1 MPLFRSKIG
10 RSSLALLWA
19 ILAICRLLAFLPAAR
34 AGGGPENVLLVVNS
48 ADSDSLT
55 IANHYIQLRQIPASN
70 VMYLNWRGSPAKTD
84 INTFRDKILM
94 PLLGEMDTRKI
105 SAQIDYVVYS
115 SGFPWAIDFLS
126 DVPQALRNDAQ
137 LQNNHEAS
145 LSGLTYLMVP
155 VVTKDSASYI
165 STPPNRYFV
174 ANRYMRL
181 RENLNGQTW
190 EISAGS
196 NGMVMPRSG
205 STDGYE
211 QLAAPVNDSTV
222 GSHGFR
228 SWYGWGAKRRTDGSR
243 RQSIHAF
250 HRAGRD
256 RRR

>member
-155 VVTKDSASYI
+155 VVSKDSASYI

-228 SWYGWGAKRRTDGSR
+228 SWYGWAQK
-243 RQSIHAF
+243 AN
-250 HRAGRD
+250 
-256 RRR
+256 